1 MTNFM
6 NEYFGPLSKE
16 YCVYFYYLSI
26 FFFLM
31 YVITLIGAIAFIIKN
46 YKDFAKINLSFIIN
60 LVMVLINMLLSYF
73 VNRLL
78 HTMCVNSIQ

>member
-1 MTNFM
+1 M
-6 NEYFGPLSKE
+6 NMYFGPLSKK
-16 YCVYFYYLSI
+16 YCVYFYYVSI

-46 YKDFAKINLSFIIN
+46 YKDFAKINLSYVIN

-78 HTMCVNSIQ
+78 HTMCVNSIH

>member
-1 MTNFM
+1 M
-6 NEYFGPLSKE
+6 NMYFGPLSKK
-16 YCVYFYYLSI
+16 YCVYFYYVSI

-46 YKDFAKINLSFIIN
+46 YKDFAKINLSYVIN

>member
-1 MTNFM
+1 
-6 NEYFGPLSKE
+6 
-16 YCVYFYYLSI
+16 
-26 FFFLM
+26 M
-31 YVITLIGAIAFIIKN
+31 YVITLIGAISFVIKN

-78 HTMCVNSIQ
+78 HTMCVNSVQ

>member
-1 MTNFM
+1 M
-6 NEYFGPLSKE
+6 NMYFGPLSKK

-31 YVITLIGAIAFIIKN
+31 YVITLIGAISFIVKN
-46 YKDFAKINLSFIIN
+46 YKDFAKINLSYVIN

>member
-1 MTNFM
+1 M
-6 NEYFGPLSKE
+6 NKYFGPLSKE

-31 YVITLIGAIAFIIKN
+31 YVIILISAISFIIKN
-46 YKDFAKINLSFIIN
+46 YKDIAKVNLSFVIN
-60 LVMVLINMLLSYF
+60 LARVLINMLLSYF

>member
-1 MTNFM
+1 M
-6 NEYFGPLSKE
+6 NMYFGPLSKK
-16 YCVYFYYLSI
+16 YCVYFYYVSI

-31 YVITLIGAIAFIIKN
+31 YVITLIGAISFIVKN
-46 YKDFAKINLSFIIN
+46 YKDFAKINLSYVIN

>member
-1 MTNFM
+1 M
-6 NEYFGPLSKE
+6 NMYFGPLSKK
-16 YCVYFYYLSI
+16 YCVYFYYVSI

-46 YKDFAKINLSFIIN
+46 YKNFAKVNLSFIIN
-60 LVMVLINMLLSYF
+60 LVMILINMLLSYF

>member
-6 NEYFGPLSKE
+6 NMYFGPLSKK
-16 YCVYFYYLSI
+16 YCVYFYYVSI

-46 YKDFAKINLSFIIN
+46 YKDFAKINLSYVIN

>member
-1 MTNFM
+1 MHK
-6 NEYFGPLSKE
+6 YFGPLSKE

-46 YKDFAKINLSFIIN
+46 YKDFAKINLSFIIIKLKTIYN
-60 LVMVLINMLLSYF
+60 I
-73 VNRLL
+73 
-78 HTMCVNSIQ
+78 

>member
-1 MTNFM
+1 M

-78 HTMCVNSIQ
+78 HTMCVISIQ

>member
-1 MTNFM
+1 MTNIM
-6 NEYFGPLSKE
+6 NKYFGPLSKE

-31 YVITLIGAIAFIIKN
+31 YVITLIGAVAFIIKN
-46 YKDFAKINLSFIIN
+46 YKDFSKINLSFIIN

>member
-1 MTNFM
+1 M
-6 NEYFGPLSKE
+6 NMYFGPLSKK
-16 YCVYFYYLSI
+16 YCVYFYYVSI

-46 YKDFAKINLSFIIN
+46 YKNFAKVNLSFIIN
-60 LVMVLINMLLSYF
+60 LVMILINMLLSYF

-78 HTMCVNSIQ
+78 HTMCVNSIH

>member
-1 MTNFM
+1 M